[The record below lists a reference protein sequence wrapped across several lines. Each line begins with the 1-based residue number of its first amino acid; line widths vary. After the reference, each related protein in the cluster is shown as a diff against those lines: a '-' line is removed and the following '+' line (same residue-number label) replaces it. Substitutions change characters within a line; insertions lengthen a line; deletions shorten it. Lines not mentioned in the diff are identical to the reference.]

1 MRQIHIPLEY
11 FDIEAFLNETI
22 DYLKKQVSPEVDPT
36 YGIVWVESPGDVPVY
51 GPENG
56 RDVAA
61 AIKEERK
68 MVFFP
73 FAYADQDGLFV
84 CSDGN
89 SYKATDDEEDSE
101 HGIRIGLED
110 SLGFLIKIEGDRVV
124 INSAIHAGGVCPGPL
139 ASVDLCGDCG
149 ALEEPM
155 TKFVERF
162 VRA

>member
-1 MRQIHIPLEY
+1 V
-11 FDIEAFLNETI
+11 F
-22 DYLKKQVSPEVDPT
+22 
-36 YGIVWVESPGDVPVY
+36 
-51 GPENG
+51 GPESG
-56 RDVAA
+56 WDVLAA
-61 AIKEERK
+61 LKNDGK

-73 FAYADQDGLFV
+73 FTHADEDGLLV
-84 CSDGN
+84 CTDGN

-110 SLGFLIKIEGDRVV
+110 SLGFLIKIEGGRVV
-124 INSAIHAGGVCPGPL
+124 VNSAIHAGGVCPGPL